1 MVHGIRHD
9 ELDLG
14 PIDGCMRC
22 GAKVDCMTMSYF
34 NLEMICTKCEDAEK
48 AHPAFERARNTETAE
63 CKAGNYNFEGIG
75 LPPELV
81 GGGHV

>member
-1 MVHGIRHD
+1 MTRGIRHD

-22 GAKVDCMTMSYF
+22 GAKADCMTMSFF
-34 NLEMICTKCEDAEK
+34 NLDMICAKCEAAEQ
-48 AHPAFERARNTETAE
+48 AHPSYEYAKAAEAAE
-63 CKAGNYNFEGIG
+63 CKAGNYNYEGIG